1 MRQKQKVRKMTSNL
15 KIPKRN
21 EHDDTEAVN
30 AYIKML
36 EHPLKTTVE
45 EIRRTILE
53 ADPRITEGIK
63 WNSSSFYCYG
73 WFATINLKARNGVQV
88 VLHHGAK
95 IRDDSTL
102 SLTIDDP
109 SQLLTWPSQ
118 DRAIVTFVS
127 ADSFQ
132 SNRSAFKKVIKQW
145 ADYQAQLATPK

>member
-1 MRQKQKVRKMTSNL
+1 MAK
-15 KIPKRN
+15 PN
-21 EHDDTEAVN
+21 EHDDTQAVD
-30 AYIKML
+30 AYMKVL
-36 EHPLKTTVE
+36 EHPLKPVIQ
-45 EIRRTILE
+45 EIRQTVLA

-73 WFATINLKARNGVQV
+73 WFATTNVKAKNVVQV

-118 DRAIVTFVS
+118 DRAIITFVS
-127 ADSFQ
+127 EDSFH
-132 SNRSAFKKVIKQW
+132 SNRSAFKKIIKQW
-145 ADYQAQLATPK
+145 ANYQAQLATSK